1 MKQND
6 QYSLVIMGAVLSIG
20 IAIGGYFIS
29 QVLYN
34 AKLNTAQ
41 TKGLAERRVVAD
53 RANWEISYGVEG
65 SQSSKIK
72 NLYKLVELDKVRIM
86 KVLID
91 NGFSEDE
98 IKVGVVKYEVEEFRN
113 EDQKLVDTTRT
124 LRGVISVETNNVNL
138 VPKVRT
144 KLNELLAEGLSV
156 INHSPSYTFTKLNDI
171 KPEMLK
177 EATIN
182 ARTAAN
188 EFAKIANA
196 KVIGIESARQGSF
209 YIRDVG
215 EEYSDDKKI
224 EKEVRVVT
232 TISFYLGN

>member
-1 MKQND
+1 
-6 QYSLVIMGAVLSIG
+6 
-20 IAIGGYFIS
+20 
-29 QVLYN
+29 
-34 AKLNTAQ
+34 
-41 TKGLAERRVVAD
+41 
-53 RANWEISYGVEG
+53 
-65 SQSSKIK
+65 
-72 NLYKLVELDKVRIM
+72 M

-196 KVIGIESARQGSF
+196 KVIGIESAKQGSF

-215 EEYSDDKKI
+215 EDYSDDKKI

-232 TISFYLGN
+232 TISFYLGD